1 MKKTKLGSKV
11 QKKTKE
17 LDENDVAKAKKQQ
30 LTQAKKRKNK
40 ISEKDSA
47 GHSGQPFLLFPGK
60 IHIRS

>member
-11 QKKTKE
+11 QKKTKK

-40 ISEKDSA
+40 ISEK
-47 GHSGQPFLLFPGK
+47 K
-60 IHIRS
+60 